1 MKGIPIILVWFIV
14 LVFSSC
20 TGNGHSFDGSG
31 AFEADETI
39 ISSEANGVL
48 KEFKVEEG
56 DSLGAGAY
64 IGYIDSTQLFLRR
77 KQILAQI
84 QATGSRIPDI
94 GAQTSYFARQV
105 AVYKSRLAMLEREEK
120 RLSNLVAGD
129 AAPQKQLDDIVSQ
142 IDEVKK
148 QIELVQQQQA
158 AQVSALGTQARGL
171 QTDPLALNAQ
181 IEQVE
186 DQLLK
191 CRLINPAA
199 GTVLVSYVQPNELVT
214 VGKPLYKIA
223 DLSTM
228 TLKVYVDGTTL
239 PKIKAGQKVKVL
251 TDDGKGGMKETTGV
265 ITWIN
270 SKAEFTPKTIQT
282 KDERANLVYAVK
294 VSVVNDGYY
303 KIGMYGEMRLEE
315 GSK

>member
-1 MKGIPIILVWFIV
+1 MKNFFLLILGAGV
-14 LVFSSC
+14 LFLSSC
-20 TGNGHSFDGSG
+20 TGNGHSYDGSG
-31 AFEADETI
+31 AFEADEII

-48 KEFKVEEG
+48 KEFRLEEG
-56 DSLGAGAY
+56 DSLSAGEY
-64 IGYIDSTQLFLRR
+64 IGYVDSTQLSLRK
-77 KQILAQI
+77 KQLLAQI

-94 GAQTSYFARQV
+94 GTQTAYYARQV
-105 AVYKSRLAMLEREEK
+105 AVYKSRLSTLEREEK

-148 QIELVQQQQA
+148 QIDLVQQQQA

-171 QTDPLALNAQ
+171 QTDPLALYAQ
-181 IEQVE
+181 TEQVE

-191 CRLINPAA
+191 CRLTSAGK
-199 GTVLVSYVQPNELVT
+199 GTVLVTYVEPNELVS

-223 DLSTM
+223 DLTTM
-228 TLKVYVDGTTL
+228 TLKAYVDGNTL
-239 PKIKAGQKVKVL
+239 PLIKLGQKVKVR
-251 TDDGKGGMKETTGV
+251 TDDGKGGIKETTGT

-282 KDERANLVYAVK
+282 KDERADLVYAVK

-303 KIGMYGEMRLEE
+303 KIGMYGEMRIE
-315 GSK
+315 

>member
-1 MKGIPIILVWFIV
+1 MKNFFLLILGTGILF
-14 LVFSSC
+14 FSSC
-20 TGNGHSFDGSG
+20 TGNGHSYDGSG
-31 AFEADETI
+31 AFEADEII

-48 KEFKVEEG
+48 KEFDLEEG
-56 DSLGAGAY
+56 DSLSAGEY
-64 IGYIDSTQLFLRR
+64 IGYVDSTQLSLRK
-77 KQILAQI
+77 KQLMAQI

-94 GAQTSYFARQV
+94 GTQTAYYARQA
-105 AVYKSRLAMLEREEK
+105 AVYKSRLSTLEREEK
-120 RLSNLVAGD
+120 RLSNLVAGE

-148 QIELVQQQQA
+148 QIDLVQEQQA

-171 QTDPLALNAQ
+171 QTDPLALYAQ

-191 CRLINPAA
+191 CRLTSAGK
-199 GTVLVSYVQPNELVT
+199 GTVLVTYVEPNELVS

-228 TLKVYVDGTTL
+228 TLKAYIDGNTL
-239 PKIKAGQKVKVL
+239 PLINIGQKVKVR
-251 TDDGKGGMKETTGV
+251 TDDGKGGMKEATGT

-282 KDERANLVYAVK
+282 KDERADLVYAVK

-303 KIGMYGEMRLEE
+303 KIGMYGEMRIE
-315 GSK
+315 

>member
-1 MKGIPIILVWFIV
+1 MKNFQFIILGIIAMFAV
-14 LVFSSC
+14 SC
-20 TGNGHSFDGSG
+20 TGNGHRFDGSG
-31 AFEADETI
+31 SFEAEETI

-56 DSLGAGAY
+56 DSLGTGDY
-64 IGYIDSTQLFLRR
+64 VGYVDSTQLDLRR
-77 KQILAQI
+77 KQLIAQI

-94 GAQTSYFARQV
+94 GAQTSYFARQA
-105 AVYKSRLAMLEREEK
+105 AVYKSRLSTLEREEK
-120 RLSNLVAGD
+120 RMSNLVNGG
-129 AAPQKQLDDIVSQ
+129 AAPQKQLDDILSQ

-148 QIELVQQQQA
+148 QIDLVRQQQA
-158 AQVSALGTQARGL
+158 AQESALGTQARGL
-171 QTDPLALNAQ
+171 QTDPLALRAQ

-191 CRLINPAA
+191 CRLTNPAK
-199 GTVLVSYVQPNELVT
+199 GTVLVTYVQPHELVS

-223 DLSTM
+223 DISTM
-228 TLKVYVDGTTL
+228 ILKVYVDGRTL
-239 PKIKAGQKVKVL
+239 PAIKLGQKVNVL
-251 TDDGKGGMKETTGV
+251 TDDGKGGMKKTTGT

-282 KDERANLVYAVK
+282 RDERANLVYAVK

-303 KIGMYGEMRLEE
+303 KIGMYGEMQIEA
-315 GSK
+315 KD

>member
-1 MKGIPIILVWFIV
+1 MKNFFLLILGTGLLFI
-14 LVFSSC
+14 SSC

-31 AFEADETI
+31 AFEADEII

-48 KEFKVEEG
+48 KEFTLEEG
-56 DSLGAGAY
+56 DSLSAGEY
-64 IGYIDSTQLFLRR
+64 IGYVDSTQLSLRK
-77 KQILAQI
+77 KQLLAQI

-94 GAQTSYFARQV
+94 GTQTAYYARQV
-105 AVYKSRLAMLEREEK
+105 AVYKSRLSTLEREER
-120 RLSNLVAGD
+120 RLSNLVAGE

-148 QIELVQQQQA
+148 QIDLVQQQQA

-171 QTDPLALNAQ
+171 QTDPLALYAQ

-191 CRLINPAA
+191 CRLMSPGK
-199 GTVLVSYVQPNELVT
+199 GTVLVTYVEPNELVS
-214 VGKPLYKIA
+214 VGKPLYKVA

-228 TLKVYVDGTTL
+228 TLKAYVDGNTL
-239 PKIKAGQKVKVL
+239 PLIKLGQKVKVR
-251 TDDGKGGMKETTGV
+251 TDDGKGGMKESMGT

-282 KDERANLVYAVK
+282 KDERADLVYAIK

-303 KIGMYGEMRLEE
+303 KIGMYGEMRIE
-315 GSK
+315 

>member
-1 MKGIPIILVWFIV
+1 MKNFILLILGTGILF
-14 LVFSSC
+14 FSSC

-31 AFEADETI
+31 AFEADEII

-48 KEFKVEEG
+48 KEFRLEEG
-56 DSLGAGAY
+56 DSLSAGEY
-64 IGYIDSTQLFLRR
+64 VGYVDSTQLSLRK
-77 KQILAQI
+77 KQLLAQI

-94 GAQTSYFARQV
+94 GTQTAYYARQI
-105 AVYKSRLAMLEREEK
+105 AVYKSRLTTLEREEK
-120 RLSNLVAGD
+120 RLTNLVAGE

-148 QIELVQQQQA
+148 QIDLVQQQQA
-158 AQVSALGTQARGL
+158 AQVSVLGTQARGL
-171 QTDPLALNAQ
+171 QNDPLALYAQ

-191 CRLINPAA
+191 CRLVSTGK
-199 GTVLVSYVQPNELVT
+199 GTVLVTYVEPNELVS

-228 TLKVYVDGTTL
+228 TLKAYVDGNTL
-239 PKIKAGQKVKVL
+239 PLIKIGQKVKVR
-251 TDDGKGGMKETTGV
+251 TDDGKGGMKETTGT

-282 KDERANLVYAVK
+282 KDERADLVYAVK

-303 KIGMYGEMRLEE
+303 KIGMYGEMRIE
-315 GSK
+315 